1 MHAPKRTL
9 LAIATAYVLT
19 GWIALQFLVPDGY
32 VAPVYPPAGIA
43 LGALIL
49 YGWRMWPAILVG
61 ALITNVVATA
71 HAGGEPGFAVL
82 VSALGA
88 TLQALFG
95 AWLAH
100 RLLCFADPLDTP
112 RSIARLLFVVAPVSS
127 LVNASLSV
135 PVLAALGTVA
145 PDEQAFNWLTW
156 WLGDTLGALIA
167 LPLMFV
173 FLAQPADLW
182 RPRRAAVAV
191 PLLIVGLLTALA
203 FDRLQ
208 RAENLRVETQFE
220 RESEHLATL
229 VAKRLDNQIDML
241 IAIERFAALQPR
253 ITREGF
259 RSFVVPLL
267 ARHAGTQ
274 NFTWNP
280 LVTHEKRAPFED
292 RVWRTDLA
300 GFRILER
307 DDSAP
312 ERTRAAQA
320 RSQYLPI
327 LYVEPLDDNL
337 AVLGLDPLAIELPA
351 RAISETRSRAVPVA
365 TEGFVLT
372 QERAAQRGVVLYQ
385 AVYGRTELDANARQ
399 LRGIV
404 SSAFRMDDAL
414 GAALTE
420 LPDRRMQLCLVD
432 LAAAQGNR
440 RLSGPEGCERAG
452 WSARTLARNIAI
464 PFAERPWEVRL
475 RAAPGY
481 AEDLRT
487 LTAWAAIIVGVIAA
501 GVLAAFLLMTSGHAR
516 RVERLVVQRTRE
528 LADASEGLRA
538 QGAALMRAQ
547 QIARMGSFEFDTAT
561 ATLQCSDGLRH
572 LLALP
577 ARPELAYADLLDA
590 LDATDRPLVDRAVSA
605 ARNGGQGITL
615 DCRPMCAPATT
626 LQFVVECENPG
637 GPDER
642 IVGTAQDVTVAR
654 QAEADIQQLA
664 HYDALTGLPNRML
677 WGIRA
682 QAALQ
687 GARRHEDALAVLFID
702 LDHFKTVNDSLG
714 HRSGDALLQSVASR
728 LAGCIRD
735 EDFLARIG
743 GDEFVVLLPRLHD
756 QNDADTVARK
766 MLASMGTP
774 IEIEGHLLQPSMS
787 IGIALFPADGTDAD
801 TLLKHADTAMYA
813 AKSAGRNTM
822 RRFVES
828 MNVQAFERLTIE
840 NGLRRAIE
848 RGEISL
854 HYQPQFDAIDD
865 RAVGVE
871 ALARWTSPQLGVVP
885 PDRFIPVAEE
895 SGMIHALGEL
905 VLLQA
910 CQLQRRWQNGPNAHL
925 LVAVN
930 ISALQFTGQDF
941 VASVAAILHE
951 TGADARRIELEITET
966 ALMGHGPE
974 QLERLERL
982 RALGLTLALDDFGTG
997 YSSLGRLNRL
1007 PITRLKLDRSFVQ
1020 HLPSDADSAAI
1031 ANATLS
1037 MARALK
1043 LEVIAEGIETEAQK
1057 AYLFARGC
1065 RLMQGYLYS
1074 RPLPE
1079 EALEAFLA
1087 EAAQRAAADEHI

>member
-1 MHAPKRTL
+1 MRTL
-9 LAIATAYVLT
+9 LAIATAYALT
-19 GWIALQFLVPDGY
+19 GWMSLQILVPSGY

-61 ALITNVVATA
+61 AALTNAVATGY
-71 HAGGEPGFAVL
+71 AGGEPGFAVL
-82 VSALGA
+82 VSASGA

-95 AWLAH
+95 AWLARRMLH
-100 RLLCFADPLDTP
+100 FPDPLDTP

-127 LVNASLSV
+127 LVNASLSI
-135 PVLAALGTVA
+135 PLLAALGMVPA
-145 PDEQAFNWLTW
+145 GELAFSWGTW

-173 FLAQPADLW
+173 FLAQPAELW
-182 RPRRAAVAV
+182 RPRRAAITV

-208 RAENLRVETQFE
+208 RAENLRIETQFE

-229 VAKRLDNQIDML
+229 VEKRLINQIDSL
-241 IAIERFAALQPR
+241 VAIERFAALQPR
-253 ITREGF
+253 ITRENF
-259 RSFVVPLL
+259 RSFVMPLL
-267 ARHAGTQ
+267 ARHPGTQ
-274 NFTWNP
+274 NFSWNP
-280 LVTHEKRAPFED
+280 LVTDEERAAFED
-292 RVWRTDLA
+292 RVWRTDRSA
-300 GFRILER
+300 FRILDR
-307 DDSAP
+307 DDEAP
-312 ERTRAAQA
+312 GRTRPAQTRA
-320 RSQYLPI
+320 QYLPI

-337 AVLGLDPLAIELPA
+337 PVLGLDPLAIDRPA
-351 RAISETRSRAVPVA
+351 AAIAQTRARAVPVA

-372 QERAAQRGVVLYQ
+372 QERAEQRGVVIYQ
-385 AVYGRTELDANARQ
+385 AVFGRTALDADAQ
-399 LRGIV
+399 AFRGIV

-414 GAALTE
+414 GAALAE
-420 LPDRRMQLCLVD
+420 LPNRRMQLCLID
-432 LAAAQGNR
+432 TAAAPGNR
-440 RLSGPEGCERAG
+440 RLSGPDGCEQDA
-452 WSARTLARNIAI
+452 WSERTLARRIAM

-475 RAAPGY
+475 VATPAY
-481 AEDLRT
+481 AEQLST
-487 LTAWAAIIVGVIAA
+487 LTAWAAIVTGVIAA
-501 GVLAAFLLMTSGHAR
+501 GLLAAFLLMTSGHAR

-528 LADASEGLRA
+528 LATASEGLRA
-538 QGAALMRAQ
+538 QRATLARAQ
-547 QIARMGSFEFDTAT
+547 QIARMGSFEFDTST
-561 ATLQCSDGLRH
+561 ASLQCSDGLLE

-577 ARPELAYADLLDA
+577 QGRELVYADLLDA
-590 LDATDRPLVDRAVSA
+590 LDVADRPRLDRAVSA
-605 ARNGGQGITL
+605 TRNGGHGVTL
-615 DCRPMCAPATT
+615 DCKPTHTPSMM
-626 LQFVVECENPG
+626 LQFVVECENLG

-664 HYDALTGLPNRML
+664 HYDTLTGLPNRML

-682 QAALQ
+682 RAALQ
-687 GARRHEDALAVLFID
+687 GARRHDDALAVLFID

-714 HRSGDALLQSVASR
+714 HRSGDALLQTVASR
-728 LAGCIRD
+728 LSGCIRE

-743 GDEFVVLLPRLHD
+743 GDEFVVLLPRLSDHH
-756 QNDADTVARK
+756 DADTVARK

-787 IGIALFPADGTDAD
+787 IGIALFPDDGIDVD

-813 AKSAGRNTM
+813 AKNAGRNTV
-822 RRFVES
+822 RRFLEV
-828 MNVQAFERLTIE
+828 MNVQAFERLTLE

-848 RGEISL
+848 RDELSL
-854 HYQPQFDAIDD
+854 HYQPQFDAVDD
-865 RAVGVE
+865 RVVGVE
-871 ALARWTSPQLGVVP
+871 ALARWTSPELGIVP
-885 PDRFIPVAEE
+885 PDRFIPIAEE
-895 SGMIHALGEL
+895 SGIIHALGDL
-905 VLLQA
+905 VLHQA
-910 CQLQRRWQNGPNAHL
+910 CLLQRRWQGGPNAHL

-930 ISALQFTGQDF
+930 ISPLQFAGQDF
-941 VASVAAILHE
+941 VASVAEILRE
-951 TGADARRIELEITET
+951 TGADPLRIELEITES
-966 ALMGHGPE
+966 AIMGHGPE

-1020 HLPSDADSAAI
+1020 HLPRDADSAAI

-1043 LEVIAEGIETEAQK
+1043 LEVIAEGIETESQK

-1079 EALEAFLA
+1079 DALETFLA
-1087 EAAQRAAADEHI
+1087 NEAQRAAADERI